1 LNEPTGVR
9 AALATTIALD
19 EADMDISRNEQ
30 VRRRKS
36 PAMTSNVS
44 CPFRSPSQISGA
56 SSVVAEIVSR
66 SAKGRHVA
74 QQIIGLPAGVCDAAL
89 HKPL

>member
-1 LNEPTGVR
+1 ME
-9 AALATTIALD
+9 
-19 EADMDISRNEQ
+19 ISRNEQ

-44 CPFRSPSQISGA
+44 CPFRSPSQISSTPSIA
-56 SSVVAEIVSR
+56 TEIVSR
-66 SAKGRHVA
+66 SAKGCHAA
-74 QQIIGLPAGVCDAAL
+74 QQIVGLPAGVGDAAL